1 MNDSTR
7 ILKAA
12 VWGGLIAATADMS
25 YALIHYGVFGD
36 VPLQRIPQSIASGL
50 LGRDAALAGG
60 WSTALLGTLLHYFIL
75 IVASGIY
82 AAVSLKLR
90 VLVRQPWVCGIA
102 FGLAVFAFMRFVV
115 LPLSAIGSPRLPQ
128 GQFLVGELL
137 SHMIGVGVPIALMAR
152 RYCGPASLERAPL
165 ATSVS

>member
-1 MNDSTR
+1 MNNSTR
-7 ILKAA
+7 IMKAA
-12 VWGGLIAATADMS
+12 LWGGLIAATLDLS
-25 YALIHYGVFGD
+25 YALIHHSVFGD
-36 VPLQRIPQSIASGL
+36 VAFQRIPQSIASGL
-50 LGRDAALAGG
+50 IGRDAALAGG
-60 WSTALLGTLLHYFIL
+60 WPTALLGTLLHYFIL

-82 AAVSLKLR
+82 ASVSLKLR

-115 LPLSAIGSPRLPQ
+115 LPLSTIGSPRLPH

-152 RYCGPASLERAPL
+152 RYCGPAAPQRAPL
-165 ATSVS
+165 ATLVS